1 MHPEIFSISV
11 VVHPELV
18 VWPVWHDTKC
28 DTIHADLIAALR
40 LDLSCSRVH
49 QIGLLD

>member
-1 MHPEIFSISV
+1 MHAEIFSISV
-11 VVHPELV
+11 VVHPKLV
-18 VWPVWHDTKC
+18 VWPVWHHPES
-28 DTIHADLIAALR
+28 DTIHADLVAALR